1 MERGKCWCSMNALS
15 NVTRQLTDQIHDRNE
30 NTRPEKLL
38 GYEFYRQVLKS
49 PKYVMAPMVNNK
61 IINAVF

>member
-1 MERGKCWCSMNALS
+1 MER
-15 NVTRQLTDQIHDRNE
+15 DQIHDRNE

-49 PKYVMAPMVNNK
+49 PKYVMAPMVDGSDLAYRLFGRK
-61 IINAVF
+61 YGVDLAYTEMVHT